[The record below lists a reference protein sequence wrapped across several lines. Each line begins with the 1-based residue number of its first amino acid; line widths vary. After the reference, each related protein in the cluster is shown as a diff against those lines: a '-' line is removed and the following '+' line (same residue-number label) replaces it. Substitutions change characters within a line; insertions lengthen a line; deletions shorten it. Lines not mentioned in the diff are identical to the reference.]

1 MHSEPIIIKLLLFQ
15 SFVKIHEGEAL
26 PLGEDVF
33 LPLALIA
40 FPRIRPNPIYANFIP
55 NYRVK
60 YQIEKNSC
68 CHKKETYV

>member
-1 MHSEPIIIKLLLFQ
+1 MHSEPTIIKLLLFQ
-15 SFVKIHEGEAL
+15 PFVKIHEGEAL

-33 LPLALIA
+33 LPLARIA
-40 FPRIRPNPIYANFIP
+40 SPRISPGSIYANFIP